1 MKAKKLDTLYKKT
14 STGADQFWEISVEG
28 NAIVTRWGQ
37 VSGKVQEARDLVK
50 EGKNVGRSNATTPEE
65 QALSEA
71 TSLWEKKLKKGYVK
85 DLSSARAGKTDSIIE
100 GGIFP
105 MLAQKFDEHG
115 DKLKYPALVQPK
127 FDGHRCIAMV
137 DEQGRCTLWTRSRK
151 PITSMGHIIK
161 AIEGLQLNGAIL
173 DGELYNHD
181 YRDKFEEL
189 TSFIRDSTAKPGAE
203 AVQYHVYDIVTA
215 EKQEKRTSLLHSF
228 LITGSWGTAKLR
240 SPHIVY
246 VETERVDDEDGLMA
260 TFERFLKKGYEGAM
274 ARNVDGLYVNKRST
288 DLLKIKQF
296 EDAEFK
302 VVSVEEGRGK
312 LAGHGIFVCQTDDGV
327 EFRAKMI
334 GDISELKKYWDDPKT
349 AVGRYLTVKFQGYTK
364 KNGVPRF
371 PVAMRFRE
379 DV

>member
-1 MKAKKLDTLYKKT
+1 MTKLDTLYKKT
-14 STGADQFWEISVEG
+14 STGADQFWEISVKD
-28 NAIVTRWGQ
+28 NVITTRWGQ
-37 VSGKVQEARDLVK
+37 VGGKIQETQDVVK
-50 EGKNVGRSNATTPEE
+50 EGKNTGRSNATTASE

-85 DLSSARAGKTDSIIE
+85 DLKSARAGKTDSIIA

-105 MLAQKFDEHG
+105 MLAQKFSEHG

-127 FDGHRCIAMV
+127 FDGHRCIAMI
-137 DEQGRCTLWTRSRK
+137 DKDGKATLWTRSRK
-151 PITSMGHIIK
+151 PITSMTHIQNELERL
-161 AIEGLQLNGAIL
+161 ALPPGTIL

-189 TSFIRDSTAKPGAE
+189 TSFIRDSAPKEGSTV
-203 AVQYHVYDIVTA
+203 VQYHVYDRMDPA
-215 EKQEKRTSLLHSF
+215 SQEVRTSGLHSM
-228 LITGSWGTAKLR
+228 LISGSWGNARLR
-240 SPHIVY
+240 SEFIRY
-246 VETERVDDEDGLMA
+246 VETERVDDEDHLMA

-274 ARNVDGLYVNKRST
+274 ARNVDGKYVNKRSY

-302 VVSVEEGRGK
+302 VVAVEEGRGK
-312 LAGHGIFVCQTDDGV
+312 LAGHGIFVCETDDGTQ
-327 EFRAKMI
+327 FRAKMV
-334 GDISELKKYWDDPKT
+334 GDISELKKYWDNPKL
-349 AVGRYLTVKFQGYTK
+349 AVGRYLTVKFQGYTT

-371 PVAMRFRE
+371 PVAMRFRD